1 VVVRVLYRGFYVD
14 GLRKTTK
21 KKASLKDYRCTVLD
35 SNLKTTGCRY
45 RINAINLRAVYISSC
60 CRLVGLFRSALSF
73 CFKSEIRMQNTSG
86 VEVREAECGK
96 AGRKCVLLETGS
108 GVELL

>member
-1 VVVRVLYRGFYVD
+1 MLVR
-14 GLRKTTK
+14 
-21 KKASLKDYRCTVLD
+21 
-35 SNLKTTGCRY
+35 
-45 RINAINLRAVYISSC
+45 
-60 CRLVGLFRSALSF
+60 LFRSALSF
-73 CFKSEIRMQNTSG
+73 GFKSEIRMRTTSG